1 MDPVDLLGDVGA
13 LRAADR
19 AALLPAAATAGA
31 QLRSTAG
38 RVSELLERVSG
49 FSGFEAGS
57 GNRPRAVVILSTG
70 RAAIDAGL
78 AVSLLG
84 ARCPVPIVVTAELP
98 AWVGALD
105 VVVVLA
111 GDAQSGGSGFA
122 EAVQVARRRGSAVL
136 VRAAADGEMAYA
148 AGPSLLIPAIGV
160 PESLAGGSRLAVMLL
175 VASACGLVNSFFTA
189 DEIEMLADLLDAE
202 SLSYSPQVDTFV
214 NPAKTLALHLMAGAG
229 VFIGADPVGNA
240 LAAHGAWTLSEV
252 TGRPSVAYSNDQI
265 SQAPAVVTALTRRS
279 DPFAD
284 PFDELDGDQDGLV
297 QIPSRA
303 VILRG
308 RESGPAPGS
317 PASWTDQSWY
327 SSIQNALPTAITLD
341 GPQMV
346 LPLRD
351 SGLRDSGL
359 RDSRTR
365 DSVIGDSGRGSPD
378 RGDTGSPYF
387 NRRSAGQ
394 FQFGSAGN
402 RGGSARNLTNPTPRA
417 LSPLAADWAASAL
430 MMLRLDFAA
439 VYVGLL
445 AGQPIPI
452 DAPAG
457 LGAHAGSRDL
467 LRPDTVML
475 TTHEQ
480 EDFDRWN

>member
-1 MDPVDLLGDVGA
+1 MDPVDLLGDVAA

-19 AALLPAAATAGA
+19 AALLPAVATAGA

-38 RVSELLERVSG
+38 RVSELLARVSG
-49 FSGFEAGS
+49 FAGFEAGS
-57 GNRPRAVVILSTG
+57 GSRPRAVVILCAG
-70 RAAIDAGL
+70 RAAVDAEL

-84 ARCPVPIVVTAELP
+84 PRCPVPIVVNAELP

-111 GDAQSGGSGFA
+111 GDAQSGGGGFA
-122 EAVQVARRRGSAVL
+122 EAVQVARRRGAAVL

-148 AGPSLLIPAIGV
+148 AGPSLLVPAIGV
-160 PESLAGGSRLAVMLL
+160 PESLAGGARLAVILL
-175 VASACGLVNSFFTA
+175 VASACGLVSATFPA
-189 DEIEMLADLLDAE
+189 DQIELLADLLDAE
-202 SLSYSPQVDTFV
+202 SLSFSPQVDTFV

-229 VFIGADPVGNA
+229 IFIGADPVGNA

-252 TGRPSVAYSNDQI
+252 TGRPSVAYSSDQI
-265 SQAPAVVTALTRRS
+265 SQAPAVVTALTRRQ

-284 PFDELDGDQDGLV
+284 PFDELDVNQDGLV
-297 QIPSRA
+297 EIPSRP
-303 VILRG
+303 VIVRG
-308 RESGPAPGS
+308 RESDPAAGS
-317 PASWTDQSWY
+317 PASWAAQSWY
-327 SSIQNALPTAITLD
+327 SSIQNALPTAIMLD
-341 GPQMV
+341 GPEMV

-351 SGLRDSGL
+351 SGMRASGMRDSGL
-359 RDSRTR
+359 RDPGMR
-365 DSVIGDSGRGSPD
+365 DPGRGEGRRPD
-378 RGDTGSPYF
+378 FD
-387 NRRSAGQ
+387 RRSSGQ
-394 FQFGSAGN
+394 FQIGSAGP
-402 RGGSARNLTNPTPRA
+402 RAGAARKSIDPSAPRA

-430 MMLRLDFAA
+430 VMLRLDFAA